1 MLYYASSGVCMSQ
14 RYSTQFKNRRILL
27 IDDDRVFLLLLKQV
41 FSPYGYEIDTV
52 TNYEEA
58 VQNFRDSDYAL
69 VLVDFHLSGSIE
81 NGLTIIR
88 QFKKFKPEPEIIMI
102 TANPSL
108 ELAVE
113 AFEAGIYDFLT
124 KPTNMHKVKQCIER
138 ALEKYELTCKQKQ
151 LHEDLVTKNQELQ
164 ETNSKLLTALEDAR
178 TFQAYLASSKKLAG
192 IGEMTASVA
201 HEFNNILGAIRGFSQ
216 LALRNPERSD
226 YLLELHEKIKKAVDR
241 AIDVVGNLLICSRR
255 VKPEKEVGDIHEA
268 IRETIS
274 LAENHLHLKK
284 IELITEFGKIPAF
297 KFDVGQLQQVFLNLI
312 TNSAQAVEEGGTITI
327 RSSKKGSKAILEF
340 SDSGCGIPPDLLD
353 KIFVP
358 FFTTKTRASTEDA
371 SEIGSG
377 LGLFVSR
384 RIIESHRGYLRV
396 ESNVNT
402 GTTFRIA
409 LPIDGAVPEGVEAT
423 KNLEKANPPVKTD
436 DFFPKGKALI
446 VDDEA
451 DIRSILRKFLED
463 KGFQTREAC
472 NGEECLEVLKEDS
485 DFQVIFMDLMMPRV
499 NGEMALQVIREEYP
513 EPRVLVMSGFGG
525 GVSGKSPQELGAHR
539 YIPKP
544 FDLDDLERVLAEE
557 LSPGGEDEPV

>member
-1 MLYYASSGVCMSQ
+1 MTQQYK
-14 RYSTQFKNRRILL
+14 TQFENKRILL
-27 IDDDRVFLLLLKQV
+27 IDDNQVFLLLLNQV

-58 VQNFRDSDYAL
+58 VQKFKDNDYAL

-81 NGLTIIR
+81 TGLTIIR
-88 QFKKFKPEPEIIMI
+88 RFKSLKAHPEIIMI

-108 ELAVE
+108 DLAVE
-113 AFEAGIYDFLT
+113 AFEEGIYDFLV

-138 ALEKYELTCKQKQ
+138 AMEKYELSCKQKQ
-151 LHEDLVTKNQELQ
+151 LHEDLIAKNQELQ
-164 ETNSKLLTALEDAR
+164 EANTKLLTALEDAK

-216 LALRNPERSD
+216 LALRSSDRPE
-226 YLLELHEKIKKAVDR
+226 YLLELHQKIKKAVDR

-255 VKPEKEVGDIHEA
+255 VKPKKEVGDIHEA
-268 IRETIS
+268 INETIS
-274 LAENHLHLKK
+274 LAENHLNLKK
-284 IELITEFGKIPAF
+284 IELHTHFENIPAF

-312 TNSAQAVEEGGTITI
+312 TNSAQAVEEGGAISV
-327 RSSKKGSKAILEF
+327 RSFQKGTKVLLEF
-340 SDSGCGIPPDLLD
+340 SDSGHGIPEDLLE

-358 FFTTKTRASTEDA
+358 FFTTKTRSSGAKEAND
-371 SEIGSG
+371 IGSG

-396 ESNVNT
+396 ESTVGT
-402 GTTFRIA
+402 GTTFKIA
-409 LPIDGAVPEGVEAT
+409 LPMDGATQKTMEVGKSDAETKQPKKAEG
-423 KNLEKANPPVKTD
+423 D
-436 DFFPKGKALI
+436 FPKGKALI

-451 DIRSILRKFLED
+451 DIRSILSKFLED

-472 NGEECLEVLKEDS
+472 NGQECLEILKEDS
-485 DFQVIFMDLMMPRV
+485 DYQIIFMDLMMPRV
-499 NGEMALQVIREEYP
+499 NGEMALQVIREDYP
-513 EPRVLVMSGFGG
+513 EPKVLVMSGFGG
-525 GVSGKSPQELGAHR
+525 RISGKPPQELGAHR

-544 FDLDDLERVLAEE
+544 FDLDDLERVLMEE
-557 LSPGGEDEPV
+557 LGSEDEDETV